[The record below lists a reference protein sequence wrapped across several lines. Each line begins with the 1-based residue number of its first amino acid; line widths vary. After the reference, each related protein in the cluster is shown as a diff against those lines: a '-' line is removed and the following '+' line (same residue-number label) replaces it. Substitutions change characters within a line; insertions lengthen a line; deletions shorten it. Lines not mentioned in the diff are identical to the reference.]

1 MHFARDDTE
10 IMNIP
15 NTITSAR
22 IVMIPVFIA
31 VFFLPYDWAPALAT
45 FVFWL
50 AAITDWFDGYL
61 ARKLNQ
67 QSALGAF
74 IDPLADKLMVVS
86 ALLLI
91 LIKHPDNNWLLF
103 SSLIIISREIFIS
116 SLREWMSSMG
126 QSDVVAVSFF
136 GKAKTMAQM
145 FALLFLIYEHDIFG
159 LPTYTFGV
167 GLLVWAAILTIVSM
181 VVYIKSAWSTLSDEF
196 S

>member
-1 MHFARDDTE
+1 
-10 IMNIP
+10 MNIP
-15 NTITSAR
+15 NTITTSR
-22 IVMIPVFIA
+22 IILIPVFIA
-31 VFFLPYDWAPALAT
+31 AFYLPYDWASALAA
-45 FVFWL
+45 FIFAL

-74 IDPLADKLMVVS
+74 IDPLADKLMVIT
-86 ALLLI
+86 ALLII
-91 LIKHPDNNWLLF
+91 LAKHPDNNWLLL

-116 SLREWMSSMG
+116 SLREWMSVMG
-126 QSDVVAVSFF
+126 KSDIVAVSFF
-136 GKAKTMAQM
+136 GKAKTASQI

-181 VVYIKSAWSTLSDEF
+181 VVYIK
-196 S
+196 